1 MSTEVETK
9 KEVAELPGLGTI
21 ALINQNSTKTGE
33 IKKIALN
40 KIVVRDGFNVRQD
53 LGNLDELAQ
62 SILEN
67 GQSVPGRVDILEDGT
82 FSLVD
87 GHRRY
92 NAMLLLEE
100 QGHEP
105 MFLAIVNG
113 TRTTEEQRII
123 QMFTTQD
130 NKPLESHEVA
140 ELILRLVNIGH
151 DQKSVAQ
158 KIGKTVA
165 YVSNMLSYA
174 TESPVVKELVKKGK
188 VKLTTVTKVKKLVK
202 NEKERTAMIV
212 DAVDKNTT
220 GKAVTTE
227 GITGISD
234 KKIKAVVDK
243 LITLYEIDPSEK
255 DTIVQILKNDLR

>member
-9 KEVAELPGLGTI
+9 KEVAELPGLGNS

-33 IKKIALN
+33 IKKIVLD
-40 KIVVRDGFNVRQD
+40 KIVTREGFNVRQD
-53 LGNLDELAQ
+53 YGDIEGLAQ

-87 GHRRY
+87 GHRRFS
-92 NAMLLLEE
+92 ALKLLEE

-123 QMFTTQD
+123 QMFTTAD
-130 NKPLESHEVA
+130 NKQLESHEVA

-212 DAVDKNTT
+212 DAVDNNTT

-255 DTIVQILKNDLR
+255 DTIVQILKNDLK

>member
-188 VKLTTVTKVKKLVK
+188 VKLTTVTKVKQLVK

>member
-1 MSTEVETK
+1 MSTKVET
-9 KEVAELPGLGTI
+9 KEVAELPGLGTL
-21 ALINQNSTKTGE
+21 ALVNQNSTKTGE

-67 GQSVPGRVDILEDGT
+67 GQSVPGRVDILDDGT

-92 NAMLLLEE
+92 NALLILEE

-113 TRTTEEQRII
+113 TRTTEEQRIL

-130 NKPLESHEVA
+130 NKPLENHEVA
-140 ELILRLVNIGH
+140 ELVLRLINIGH

-174 TESPVVKELVKKGK
+174 TEAPLIKDLVKKGR
-188 VKLTTVTKVKKLVK
+188 VSMSTVVKVKKLEK
-202 NEKERTAMIV
+202 NEGKRAEMIQN
-212 DAVDKNTT
+212 AVDNNSGRK
-220 GKAVTTE
+220 VTTE
-227 GITGISD
+227 AITGITD
-234 KKIKAVVDK
+234 KKIKAVVQKFID
-243 LITLYEIDPSEK
+243 LYGIDHTEK
-255 DTIVQILKNDLR
+255 DTMVQMIKLDLGI

>member
-1 MSTEVETK
+1 MTTEVAT

-21 ALINQNSTKTGE
+21 ALVNQNSTKTGE

-53 LGNLDELAQ
+53 LGNLEELAQ

-151 DQKSVAQ
+151 TQKSVAQ
-158 KIGKTVA
+158 KIGKTVG
-165 YVSNMLSYA
+165 YVSDMLSYA

-188 VKLTTVTKVKKLVK
+188 VKLTTVTKVKKLVR

-212 DAVDKNTT
+212 DAVDNNTT
-220 GKAVTTE
+220 GRAVTTE
-227 GITGISD
+227 GITGITD

-243 LITLYEIDPSEK
+243 LVTLYEIDPSEK

>member
-1 MSTEVETK
+1 MSTEVAEK
-9 KEVAELPGLGTI
+9 KEVAELPGLGTL
-21 ALINQNSTKTGE
+21 ALVNQNSTKTGE

-40 KIVVRDGFNVRQD
+40 KIVVREGFNVRQD

-140 ELILRLVNIGH
+140 ELILRLVNLGH
-151 DQKSVAQ
+151 TQKSVAQ
-158 KIGKTVA
+158 KIGKTIA
-165 YVSNMLSYA
+165 YVSDMLSYA
-174 TESPVVKELVKKGK
+174 TESPIVKELVKKGK

-212 DAVDKNTT
+212 EAVDKNTT

-227 GITGISD
+227 GITGVSD
-234 KKIKAVVDK
+234 KKVKALVSKIIALYDIDESERDT
-243 LITLYEIDPSEK
+243 LHQMITMD
-255 DTIVQILKNDLR
+255 LK